1 MKNRLYTISQVHRAT
16 DLNYN
21 TIAHW
26 FRDGRV
32 QGAFRI
38 GRGTRGGR
46 WYATAGALIDCLKE
60 HGWTGDE
67 TQTVEALEQQRNA
80 EKQTKTKR
88 KEQVD
93 DNEAI

>member
-26 FRDGRV
+26 FREGRV

-46 WYATAGALIDCLKE
+46 WYATADALIGCLKE

-67 TQTVEALEQQRNA
+67 AQTVEALEQQRNA
-80 EKQTKTKR
+80 ENKPKQR
-88 KEQVD
+88 KEQSDV
-93 DNEAI
+93 

>member
-26 FRDGRV
+26 FREGRV

-46 WYATAGALIDCLKE
+46 WYATADALIGCLKE

-67 TQTVEALEQQRNA
+67 AQTVEALEQQRNA
-80 EKQTKTKR
+80 ENKPKQR
-88 KEQVD
+88 KEKSD
-93 DNEAI
+93 DKAI